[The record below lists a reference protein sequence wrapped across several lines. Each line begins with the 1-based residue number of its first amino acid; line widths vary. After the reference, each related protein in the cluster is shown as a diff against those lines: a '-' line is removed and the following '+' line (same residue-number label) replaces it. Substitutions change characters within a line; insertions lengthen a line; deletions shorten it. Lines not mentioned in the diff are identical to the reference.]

1 MSKLSR
7 LLTMAALVAAASQ
20 PGMTD
25 LPRTERQ
32 LPKYKGESPRCKT
45 CIHFRTQRR
54 CLDSMRMA
62 CENYS
67 RKKKKR

>member
-32 LPKYKGESPRCKT
+32 LPKFKGESPRCKT
-45 CIHFRTQRR
+45 CIHYKTQRR
-54 CLDSMRMA
+54 CLEPMRMA

>member
-7 LLTMAALVAAASQ
+7 LLTMVALAAAASQ

-45 CIHFRTQRR
+45 CIHFKTHRR
-54 CLDSMRMA
+54 CLESMRMA
-62 CENYS
+62 CEDYK
-67 RKKKKR
+67 RKKKK

>member
-7 LLTMAALVAAASQ
+7 LMMMVAITAAASH

-25 LPRTERQ
+25 LPNVSERP
-32 LPKYKGESPRCKT
+32 LPKYKGESPKCKT
-45 CIHFRTQRR
+45 CVHFNTRPQCRM
-54 CLDSMRMA
+54 SMRMA

-67 RKKKKR
+67 RKKRR

>member
-7 LLTMAALVAAASQ
+7 LLMVAAIAAAASH

-25 LPRTERQ
+25 LPRTERT

-45 CIHFRTQRR
+45 CIHFKTNRR
-54 CLDSMRMA
+54 CLEPMRMA

-67 RKKKKR
+67 RKKKK